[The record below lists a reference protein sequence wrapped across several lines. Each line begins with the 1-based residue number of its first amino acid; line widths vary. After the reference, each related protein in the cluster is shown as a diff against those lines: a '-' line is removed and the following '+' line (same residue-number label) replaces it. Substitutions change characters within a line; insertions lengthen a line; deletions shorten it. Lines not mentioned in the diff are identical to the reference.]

1 MGSGTI
7 ISKYHKGQ
15 VIFSQGDVGDAVY
28 YVQKGKIKLSVV
40 SQRGKEA
47 VVGLLGAVTFLAK
60 GV

>member
-1 MGSGTI
+1 M
-7 ISKYHKGQ
+7 
-15 VIFSQGDVGDAVY
+15 IFSQGDVGDAVY